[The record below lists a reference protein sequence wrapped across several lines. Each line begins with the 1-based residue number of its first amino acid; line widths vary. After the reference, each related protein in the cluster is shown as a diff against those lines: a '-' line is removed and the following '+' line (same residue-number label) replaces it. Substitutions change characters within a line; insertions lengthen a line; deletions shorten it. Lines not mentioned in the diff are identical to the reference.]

1 VPKGTQDLSKHLTE
15 KLKASLGEPGF
26 PVGDKPLE
34 SVLPRVGAFLASME
48 KTRLVGW
55 GSSYVKSRVKTK
67 CKVLAFKK
75 WM

>member
-26 PVGDKPLE
+26 PVGDKPLHVE

-48 KTRLVGW
+48 KTRQVWW
-55 GSSYVKSRVKTK
+55 GSSYVKNRQQNVK
-67 CKVLAFKK
+67 F
-75 WM
+75 